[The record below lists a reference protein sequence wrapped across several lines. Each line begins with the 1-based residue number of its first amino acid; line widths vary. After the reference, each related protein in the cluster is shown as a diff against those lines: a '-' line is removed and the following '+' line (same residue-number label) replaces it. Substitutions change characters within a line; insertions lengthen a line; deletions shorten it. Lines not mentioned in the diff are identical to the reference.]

1 MQCTRSQPVR
11 LKQVLSVLDV
21 CYNMYK
27 YMLWLKFF
35 HSLNFI
41 SLSFLGMVMYDND
54 IKTRE
59 TTNIIMGKSSFTVFS
74 SLMHAS

>member
-1 MQCTRSQPVR
+1 
-11 LKQVLSVLDV
+11 
-21 CYNMYK
+21 
-27 YMLWLKFF
+27 MLWLKFF

-74 SLMHAS
+74 SLMHASWF

>member
-11 LKQVLSVLDV
+11 LKQVLSLLDV

-59 TTNIIMGKSSFTVFS
+59 TTNIEANRHLLYFPQ
-74 SLMHAS
+74 

>member
-11 LKQVLSVLDV
+11 LKQVLSLLDV

-35 HSLNFI
+35 HGLNFI

-59 TTNIIMGKSSFTVFS
+59 TTNIWANLHLLYFP
-74 SLMHAS
+74 H

>member
-11 LKQVLSVLDV
+11 LKQVLSLLDV

-41 SLSFLGMVMYDND
+41 SRSFLGMVMYDND

-59 TTNIIMGKSSFTVFS
+59 TTNIEANRHLLYFPQ
-74 SLMHAS
+74 